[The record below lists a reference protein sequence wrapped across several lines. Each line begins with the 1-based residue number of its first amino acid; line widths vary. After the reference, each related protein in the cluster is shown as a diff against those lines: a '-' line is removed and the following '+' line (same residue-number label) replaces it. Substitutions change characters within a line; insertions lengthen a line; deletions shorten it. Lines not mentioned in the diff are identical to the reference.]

1 MKTESLPTL
10 NLEKLLYSFC
20 TYLKKIQTVKKG
32 RQKKKINRWDY
43 LRLKGSCTAKETS
56 NKAKRQPSEWGDK
69 FVNTPD
75 KGLMANIYKELIELK
90 AKKINNPIKKRTE
103 DLNRRFSKEV
113 ARRHMKR
120 CSVSLITREMQ
131 S

>member
-43 LRLKGSCTAKETS
+43 IKLKSVCTAKETI
-56 NKAKRQPSEWGDK
+56 NKMKRQPTEWETISAGD
-69 FVNTPD
+69 TSD
-75 KGLMANIYKELIELK
+75 KGFTSKIYKELTQLHTK
-90 AKKINNPIKKRTE
+90 NPIKKWAK
-103 DLNRRFSKEV
+103 DLNRHFSKEDIKW
-113 ARRHMKR
+113 A
-120 CSVSLITREMQ
+120 IDT
-131 S
+131 